1 MIVSEYPKHI
11 KRLLREYNTAA
22 HEQELHRELGKL
34 DQSFA
39 EWRSGA
45 LSSGEL
51 SHRVHQ
57 FETGPSRELFNRY
70 NSGQA
75 DLNVAYAIVTGILDG
90 SQMPPE
96 LIEALS
102 APLDFF
108 RSLKERGELRE
119 PG

>member
-1 MIVSEYPKHI
+1 MAEYPKRI
-11 KRLLREYNTAA
+11 KCLLREAATAA

-45 LSSGEL
+45 ISSGEL

-57 FETGPSRELFNRY
+57 YETGPSRELFNRY

-75 DLNVAYAIVTGILDG
+75 NLNVAYAIVTSILDE
-90 SQMPPE
+90 SQVPPE
-96 LIEALS
+96 LLQALS
-102 APLDFF
+102 TPLDFF

>member
-1 MIVSEYPKHI
+1 VSEYPKRT
-11 KRLLREYNTAA
+11 KRLLRETATAA
-22 HEQELHRELGKL
+22 HEQELHRELTKL

-39 EWRSGA
+39 AWRSGA

-57 FETGPSRELFNRY
+57 YETGPSRELFDRY
-70 NSGQA
+70 NSGQP
-75 DLNVAYAIVTGILDG
+75 DLSVVYAIVAGILDE
-90 SQMPPE
+90 SQVPPE
-96 LIEALS
+96 LLDALS
-102 APLDFF
+102 TPLDFF

>member
-1 MIVSEYPKHI
+1 MTEYPKRI
-11 KRLLREYNTAA
+11 KRLLRETATAA
-22 HEQELHRELGKL
+22 HERELHRELTKL
-34 DQSFA
+34 DQPFT

-45 LSSGEL
+45 LSSAEL

-57 FETGPSRELFNRY
+57 YETGPSRELFNRY

-75 DLNVAYAIVTGILDG
+75 NLNVAYAIVTGILEN
-90 SQMPPE
+90 QVPPE
-96 LIEALS
+96 LLEALS

>member
-1 MIVSEYPKHI
+1 MSEYPKHI

-34 DQSFA
+34 DQSFT

-45 LSSGEL
+45 LNSAEL
-51 SHRVHQ
+51 SHLVHQ
-57 FETGPSRELFNRY
+57 YETGPSRELFSRY
-70 NSGQA
+70 NSGQS
-75 DLNVAYAIVTGILDG
+75 DLNVAYAIVAGILDE
-90 SQMPPE
+90 SQVPPE
-96 LIEALS
+96 LLQALS
-102 APLDFF
+102 TPLDFF

>member
-1 MIVSEYPKHI
+1 MTEYPKRI

-22 HEQELHRELGKL
+22 HEQELHRELTKL

-45 LSSGEL
+45 LSSAQL

-57 FETGPSRELFNRY
+57 YETGLSRELFARY
-70 NSGQA
+70 NSGQPE
-75 DLNVAYAIVTGILDG
+75 LGVAYAIVTGILDE
-90 SQMPPE
+90 SQVPPE
-96 LIEALS
+96 LLEAISGL
-102 APLDFF
+102 LDLF
-108 RSLKERGELRE
+108 RLMRERGELRE